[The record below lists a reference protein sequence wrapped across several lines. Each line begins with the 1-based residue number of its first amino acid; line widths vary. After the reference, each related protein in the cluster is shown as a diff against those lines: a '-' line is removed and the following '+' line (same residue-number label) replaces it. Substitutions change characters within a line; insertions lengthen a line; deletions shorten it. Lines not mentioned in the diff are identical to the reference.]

1 MFAHHQK
8 NQQKQRNHM
17 ITLKLKTTE
26 ASGGVATLTHPLAKV
41 GEQNGTIVYQ
51 VVEIPLGES
60 IADVVRIFNLTCTI
74 TGHVF
79 KFSDFKPDID
89 HTPQI
94 RFNRLLHK

>member
-1 MFAHHQK
+1 
-8 NQQKQRNHM
+8 M
-17 ITLKLKTTE
+17 ITIKLKSSE
-26 ASGGVATLTHPLAKV
+26 ASNGCATLAHPLAKV

-79 KFSDFKPDID
+79 KFSELGAGRIVRGGVA
-89 HTPQI
+89 Q
-94 RFNRLLHK
+94 